1 MASLEVDQMNKSYY
15 GEQNLYLV
23 AINGDSCMV
32 PLGKNGPVYTVKW
45 NPNGKEF
52 AACYGFMPARVRYFV
67 LFFCSML
74 IFAKR
79 IFESAHIHVF
89 VYLTPLSGKEL
100 MFFFKCDHTN
110 RSPRELSKPGLRN
123 SVGFIIHSSRDVGK
137 CLKLMCTFLAVIFT
151 L

>member
-1 MASLEVDQMNKSYY
+1 MNKSYY

-67 LFFCSML
+67 LFFVPCL
-74 IFAKR
+74 YLQ
-79 IFESAHIHVF
+79 SAF
-89 VYLTPLSGKEL
+89 SSLRTYMYLS
-100 MFFFKCDHTN
+100 
-110 RSPRELSKPGLRN
+110 
-123 SVGFIIHSSRDVGK
+123 I
-137 CLKLMCTFLAVIFT
+137 
-151 L
+151 